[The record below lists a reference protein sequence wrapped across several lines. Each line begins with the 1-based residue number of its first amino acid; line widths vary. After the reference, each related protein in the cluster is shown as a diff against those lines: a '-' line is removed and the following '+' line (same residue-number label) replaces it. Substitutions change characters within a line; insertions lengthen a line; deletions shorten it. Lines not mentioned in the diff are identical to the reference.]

1 MILKLIRLINNETEN
16 FNEKYHEKIREKFH
30 CESLKCPNCGSR
42 ELISYGTYTR
52 NILVHG
58 EIQFVDVHRVF
69 CNNCHHTH
77 AVLTLDF
84 IPYCFIDQA
93 TAYDYFCNKTLNI
106 EIDFLREAILTSLLK
121 RIKKLKAHY
130 LNCFKDVFD
139 SNDLAEINEELVE
152 KEKHSFLQTHRGSVY
167 LNITPT

>member
-1 MILKLIRLINNETEN
+1 MILKLVRLINNETKT
-16 FNEKYHEKIREKFH
+16 FNEKYQETVRAKFH
-30 CESLKCPNCGSR
+30 CESFKCPGCGSR

-52 NILVHG
+52 NILVHD
-58 EIQFVDVHRVF
+58 EIQIVDVHRVF

-77 AVLTLDF
+77 AILTLDF

-93 TAYDYFCNKTLNI
+93 TAYEYFRNRTLNV
-106 EIDFLREAILTSLLK
+106 EIDYIREAILTSLLR

-139 SNDLAEINEELVE
+139 SIDLAKINEELVE
-152 KEKHSFLQTHRGSVY
+152 KEKYAFLQTHRGRVY
-167 LNITPT
+167 LKDAPT